1 MNLHRTIGI
10 VLAVGACGLTNA
22 VTAAEF
28 SSARYDWSGV
38 YIGATAGAGWSKD
51 RVELNASGPYVGND
65 AAAFSALGSTNFKD
79 NGGIFGGKVGING
92 AFDSWVVGL
101 EGDWSSLRVRGS
113 TQIEGHPY
121 IKTDPW
127 PGYMAKF
134 DESISADW
142 LATVRGRVGYAFD
155 RVLFYGTAGVA
166 FGNQRFSSV
175 ITDYAPLGSSG
186 GSGAAAQSG
195 VEVGWAAG
203 GGVDYAP
210 SDNWI
215 VSLEYLHVDLGEMN
229 AHGLMTTGN
238 PNTADLNFSSRLDS
252 DIVRAGLAYKFGGN

>member
-10 VLAVGACGLTNA
+10 LIAVGAYGLADAA
-22 VTAAEF
+22 VAAEF

-38 YIGATAGAGWSKD
+38 YIGATAGAAWSKD
-51 RVELNASGPYVGND
+51 RVELNASGPYLGSD
-65 AAAFSALGSTNFKD
+65 AAAFSALGSTDFKD

-101 EGDWSSLRVRGS
+101 EGDWSSLRMRGS
-113 TQIEGHPY
+113 REIEGHPY
-121 IKTDPW
+121 SDPW
-127 PGYMAKF
+127 PGYKTKF
-134 DESISADW
+134 DDNVSADW

-175 ITDYAPLGSSG
+175 ITDYSPYGSLGG
-186 GSGAAAQSG
+186 QGSAVQSG
-195 VEVGWAAG
+195 VQVGWAAG
-203 GGVDYAP
+203 GGIDYAP
-210 SDNWI
+210 AENWI
-215 VSLEYLHVDLGEMN
+215 VSVEYLHVDLGEAN
-229 AHGLMTTGN
+229 ANGLMTTGN

-252 DIVRAGLAYKFGGN
+252 DIVRAGLAFKFSGK